1 MIGLGDIKAG
11 VVLVTKFI
19 RPNSAAYAGY
29 IDYIDRDEAVR
40 NEYSDKWNGY
50 IDYMGNPEKTSELFS
65 ASSDRLSGEEK
76 QQLKKDFV
84 SAQEKGNLMWQ
95 TVLSFDNRWLEK
107 QGLYDSVTNTLNADK
122 IKELTRNSMKKM
134 LEKEG
139 IVESAVWSASI
150 HYNTDNIHIHIATV
164 EPGRTQ
170 RPMRENGEP
179 KGVWRQSTL
188 NAGKASVV
196 NAILMQQEEN
206 KLINDLIR
214 KNIVGGKREKMIAYD
229 KDLRQSFLKV
239 YNNLP
244 TNKQHWNYNST
255 SLGNL
260 NRKNLDE
267 LSRLFIQ
274 KFHQKDYEEFKRNVG
289 KQQEKYKEAYGD
301 GEKIVN
307 RYAENK
313 EKELYERLGNSILK
327 EMKEY
332 DRRLAKEERQ
342 GRLSD
347 RKMANYKLS
356 DTLNNKL
363 LANQDIHSGL
373 KTVAVAMNRINKAF
387 KKDFQSMKNL
397 AEYEKLQ
404 QKIEMQKKDMDIDV

>member
-1 MIGLGDIKAG
+1 MAGIKAG

-19 RPNSAAYAGY
+19 RPKSKAYAGY

-50 IDYMGNPEKTSELFS
+50 ADYMGNPEKTTEMFS
-65 ASSDRLSGEEK
+65 AGSDRLSAEEK
-76 QQLKKDFV
+76 QQLKEDFI
-84 SAQEKGNLMWQ
+84 SAQERGNLMWQ

-107 QGLYDSVTNTLNADK
+107 QGLYDSSTNTLNADK
-122 IKELTRNSMKKM
+122 LKELTRNSMKKM

-139 IVESAVWSASI
+139 ITESAVWSAAI
-150 HYNTDNIHIHIATV
+150 HYNTKHIHIHIATV

-170 RPMRENGEP
+170 RPMRDNGEP

-188 NAGKASVV
+188 KAGKASVV
-196 NAILMQQEEN
+196 NAILRQQEEN
-206 KLINDLIR
+206 RIINDLIR
-214 KNIVGGKREKMIAYD
+214 KNIVGGKKEKMIAYD
-229 KDLRQSFLKV
+229 KDLRQAFLKV

-244 TNKQHWNYNST
+244 ANKQYWNYNST
-255 SLGNL
+255 NLGNL

-267 LSRLFIQ
+267 LSRLYIQ
-274 KFHQKDYEEFKRNVG
+274 KFHAQDYEEFKQNVK
-289 KQQEKYKEAYGD
+289 KQQEKYREAYGD
-301 GEKIVN
+301 GEKVVN
-307 RYAENK
+307 QYAENK

-332 DRRLAKEERQ
+332 DKRLVDEERQ
-342 GRLSD
+342 GKLQD
-347 RKMANYKLS
+347 RRMANFKLS
-356 DTLNNKL
+356 GVLNNKM
-363 LANQDIHSGL
+363 LADANIHNGL
-373 KTVAVAMNRINKAF
+373 NTMGHAMHRINRAF

-404 QKIEMQKKDMDIDV
+404 QRIELQKKGVDIDI

>member
-1 MIGLGDIKAG
+1 MAGIKAG

-19 RPNSAAYAGY
+19 RPKSKAYAGY

-50 IDYMGNPEKTSELFS
+50 ADYMGNPEKTTEMFS
-65 ASSDRLSGEEK
+65 AGSDRLSVEEK
-76 QQLKKDFV
+76 QQLKKDFI
-84 SAQEKGNLMWQ
+84 SAQERGNLMWQ
-95 TVLSFDNRWLEK
+95 TVLSFDNRWLEE
-107 QGLYDSVTNTLNADK
+107 QGLYDSSTNTLNADK
-122 IKELTRNSMKKM
+122 LKELTRNSMKKM

-139 IVESAVWSASI
+139 IAESAVWSAAI

-170 RPMRENGEP
+170 RPMREDGEP
-179 KGVWRQSTL
+179 KGTWRQSTL
-188 NAGKASVV
+188 KAGKASVV
-196 NAILMQQEEN
+196 NNILMQQKEN
-206 KLINDLIR
+206 QLINDLIR

-229 KDLRQSFLKV
+229 KELRQAFLKV

-244 TNKQHWNYNST
+244 TNKQYWTYNST
-255 SLGNL
+255 NLGNL

-267 LSRLFIQ
+267 LSQLYIQ
-274 KFHQKDYEEFKRNVG
+274 KFHKKDYEEFKKNVK
-289 KQQEKYKEAYGD
+289 KQQEKYREAYGD
-301 GEKIVN
+301 GDKIIN

-332 DRRLAKEERQ
+332 DKRLAEEERQ
-342 GRLSD
+342 GKLLD
-347 RKMANYKLS
+347 RKTANYKLAGP
-356 DTLNNKL
+356 LNNKL
-363 LANQDIHSGL
+363 LADHNIHTGVDIMGH
-373 KTVAVAMNRINKAF
+373 AMHRINQAF

-404 QKIEMQKKDMDIDV
+404 QRIEMQKKEQDIDI

>member
-1 MIGLGDIKAG
+1 MAGIKAG

-19 RPNSAAYAGY
+19 RPNSKAYAGY

-50 IDYMGNPEKTSELFS
+50 ADYMGNPEKTTEMFS
-65 ASSDRLSGEEK
+65 AGSDRLSAEEK
-76 QQLKKDFV
+76 QQLKEDFI
-84 SAQEKGNLMWQ
+84 SAQERGNLMWQ

-107 QGLYDSVTNTLNADK
+107 QGLYDSSTNTLNADK
-122 IKELTRNSMKKM
+122 LKELTRNSMKKM

-139 IVESAVWSASI
+139 ITESAVWSAAI
-150 HYNTDNIHIHIATV
+150 HYNTKHIHIHIATV

-170 RPMRENGEP
+170 RPMRDNGEP

-188 NAGKASVV
+188 KAGKASVV
-196 NAILMQQEEN
+196 NAILRQQEEN
-206 KLINDLIR
+206 RIINDLIR
-214 KNIVGGKREKMIAYD
+214 KNIVGGKKDKMIAYD
-229 KDLRQSFLKV
+229 KDLRQAFLKV

-244 TNKQHWNYNST
+244 ANKQYWNYNST
-255 SLGNL
+255 NLGNL

-267 LSRLFIQ
+267 LSRLYIQ
-274 KFHQKDYEEFKRNVG
+274 KFYAQDYEEFKQNVK

-301 GEKIVN
+301 GEKVVN
-307 RYAENK
+307 QYAENK

-332 DRRLAKEERQ
+332 DKRLVDEERQ
-342 GRLSD
+342 GKLQD
-347 RKMANYKLS
+347 RRMANFKLS
-356 DTLNNKL
+356 GVLNNKM
-363 LANQDIHSGL
+363 LADANIHNGL
-373 KTVAVAMNRINKAF
+373 NTMGHAMHRINRAF
-387 KKDFQSMKNL
+387 KRDFQSMKNL

-404 QKIEMQKKDMDIDV
+404 QRIELQKKGVDINI

>member
-1 MIGLGDIKAG
+1 MGDIKAG

-19 RPNSAAYAGY
+19 RPHSKAYAGY

-50 IDYMGNPEKTSELFS
+50 VDYMGNPEKTSELFT
-65 ASSDRLSGEEK
+65 AGSDRLSEEAK
-76 QQLKKDFV
+76 RELKKDFI
-84 SAQEKGNLMWQ
+84 SAQENGNLMWQ

-107 QGLYDSVTNTLNADK
+107 QGLYDSSTNTLNTDK
-122 IKELTRNSMKKM
+122 IKELTRNSMKIM

-139 IVESAVWSASI
+139 IYESAVWSAAI

-188 NAGKASVV
+188 KAGKASVV

-206 KLINDLIR
+206 RLINDLIR

-229 KDLRQSFLKV
+229 KDLRQAFLKV

-244 TNKQHWNYNST
+244 DNKQYWNYNST
-255 SLGNL
+255 NLGNL
-260 NRKNLDE
+260 NRKNLDD
-267 LSRLFIQ
+267 LSRMYIQ
-274 KFHQKDYEEFKRNVG
+274 KFHQEDYAEFKKNVQ

-301 GEKIVN
+301 GEKVVN

-332 DRRLAKEERQ
+332 DQRLAEEERR

-347 RKMANYKLS
+347 KRMAHYKLS
-356 DTLNNKL
+356 GPLDNKL
-363 LANQDIHSGL
+363 LTDHNIHAGL
-373 KTVAVAMNRINKAF
+373 ATMGRAMNRINKAF
-387 KKDFQSMKNL
+387 RKDFQSMKNL

-404 QKIEMQKKDMDIDV
+404 RKIELKKNQDIDW

>member
-1 MIGLGDIKAG
+1 MTKMADIKAG

-19 RPNSAAYAGY
+19 RPQSKAYAGY

-50 IDYMGNPEKTSELFS
+50 VDYMGNPQKTSELFS
-65 ASSDRLSGEEK
+65 AGSDRLSDVEK
-76 QQLKKDFV
+76 QQLKKDFI
-84 SAQEKGNLMWQ
+84 SARERGNLMWQ
-95 TVLSFDNRWLEK
+95 TVLSFDNRWLEE
-107 QGLYDSVTNTLNADK
+107 QGLYDSTTNTLNADK
-122 IKELTRNSMKKM
+122 LKELTRNSMKKM

-139 IVESAVWSASI
+139 IAESAIWSAAI

-164 EPGRTQ
+164 EPGKTQ

-188 NAGKASVV
+188 KAGKASVV
-196 NAILMQQEEN
+196 NGILMQQEEN
-206 KLINDLIR
+206 RIINDLIR

-229 KDLRQSFLKV
+229 KDLRQAFLKV

-244 TNKQHWNYNST
+244 SNKQYWNYNST
-255 SLGNL
+255 NLGNL

-267 LSRLFIQ
+267 LSWLYIQ
-274 KFHQKDYEEFKRNVG
+274 KFHQKDYEEFKDNVR

-307 RYAENK
+307 HYAENK

-332 DRRLAKEERQ
+332 DKRLADEVRQ
-342 GRLSD
+342 GNLRNRKIADYRLSG
-347 RKMANYKLS
+347 S
-356 DTLNNKL
+356 LNNKL
-363 LANQDIHSGL
+363 LANQEIHAGL
-373 KTVAVAMNRINKAF
+373 KTMGSAMNKINKAF
-387 KKDFQSMKNL
+387 RKDFQSIKNL

-404 QKIEMQKKDMDIDV
+404 RKIEMRKNGQDIDI

>member
-1 MIGLGDIKAG
+1 MAGIKAG

-19 RPNSAAYAGY
+19 RPKSKAYAGY

-50 IDYMGNPEKTSELFS
+50 ADYMGNPEKTTEMFS
-65 ASSDRLSGEEK
+65 AGSDRLSAEEK
-76 QQLKKDFV
+76 QQLKEDFI
-84 SAQEKGNLMWQ
+84 SAQERGNLMWQ

-107 QGLYDSVTNTLNADK
+107 QGLYDSSTNTLNADK
-122 IKELTRNSMKKM
+122 LKELTRNSMKKM

-139 IVESAVWSASI
+139 ITESAVWSAAI
-150 HYNTDNIHIHIATV
+150 HYNTKHIHIHIATV

-170 RPMRENGEP
+170 RPMRDNGEP

-188 NAGKASVV
+188 KAGKASVV
-196 NAILMQQEEN
+196 NAILRQQEEN
-206 KLINDLIR
+206 RIINDLIR
-214 KNIVGGKREKMIAYD
+214 KNIVGGKKDKMIAYD
-229 KDLRQSFLKV
+229 KDLRQAFLKV

-244 TNKQHWNYNST
+244 ANKQYWNYNST
-255 SLGNL
+255 NLGNL

-267 LSRLFIQ
+267 LSRLYIQ
-274 KFHQKDYEEFKRNVG
+274 KFHAQDYEEFKQNVK

-301 GEKIVN
+301 GEKVVN
-307 RYAENK
+307 QYAENK

-332 DRRLAKEERQ
+332 DKRLVDEERQ
-342 GRLSD
+342 GRLQD
-347 RKMANYKLS
+347 RRMANFKLS
-356 DTLNNKL
+356 GVLNNKM
-363 LANQDIHSGL
+363 LADENIHNGL
-373 KTVAVAMNRINKAF
+373 NTMGHAMHRINRAF
-387 KKDFQSMKNL
+387 KRDFQSMKNL

-404 QKIEMQKKDMDIDV
+404 QRIELQKKGVDIDI

>member
-1 MIGLGDIKAG
+1 MKEKVTPG

-19 RPNSAAYAGY
+19 RPQSKAYAGY

-50 IDYMGNPEKTSELFS
+50 IDYMGNPEKTSELFN
-65 ASSDRLSGEEK
+65 AGSDRLSAEEK
-76 QQLKKDFV
+76 KMLKEDFT
-84 SAQEKGNLMWQ
+84 SAQKNGNLMWQ
-95 TVLSFDNRWLEK
+95 TVLSFDNQWLEE
-107 QGLYDSVTNTLNADK
+107 QGLYDRATNTLNSDK

-139 IVESAVWSASI
+139 IAESAVWSASI

-164 EPGRTQ
+164 EPGKTQ

-188 NAGKASVV
+188 KAGKASVV

-206 KLINDLIR
+206 KIINDLIR
-214 KNIVGGKREKMIAYD
+214 KNIAGGKRDRMIAYD
-229 KDLRQSFLKV
+229 KDLRMAFLKV
-239 YNNLP
+239 YTNLP
-244 TNKQHWNYNST
+244 ENKQYWNYNST
-255 SLGNL
+255 NLGNQ

-267 LSRLFIQ
+267 LSRLYIQ
-274 KFHQKDYEEFKRNVG
+274 KFHQKDYEEFKQNVSR
-289 KQQEKYKEAYGD
+289 QQEKYKRAYGD

-332 DRRLAKEERQ
+332 DRRLKEEEKQ
-342 GRLSD
+342 GKFFNK
-347 RKMANYKLS
+347 KMAHYKMAG
-356 DTLNNKL
+356 TLDNKS
-363 LANQDIHSGL
+363 LADYNIQIGL
-373 KTVAVAMNRINKAF
+373 TTMGHAMNRINKAF
-387 KKDFQSMKNL
+387 RKNFQSMKNL

-404 QKIEMQKKDMDIDV
+404 QRIEWQRNQDVDL

>member
-1 MIGLGDIKAG
+1 MAGIKAG

-19 RPNSAAYAGY
+19 RPNSKAYAGY

-50 IDYMGNPEKTSELFS
+50 ADYMGNPEKTTEMFS
-65 ASSDRLSGEEK
+65 AGSDRLSAEEK
-76 QQLKKDFV
+76 QQLKEDFI
-84 SAQEKGNLMWQ
+84 SAQERGNLMWQ

-107 QGLYDSVTNTLNADK
+107 QGLYDSSTNTLNADK
-122 IKELTRNSMKKM
+122 LKELTRNSMKKM

-139 IVESAVWSASI
+139 ITESAVWSAAI
-150 HYNTDNIHIHIATV
+150 HYNTKHIHIHIATV

-170 RPMRENGEP
+170 RPMRDNGEP

-188 NAGKASVV
+188 KAGKASVV
-196 NAILMQQEEN
+196 NAILRQQEEN
-206 KLINDLIR
+206 RIINDLIR
-214 KNIVGGKREKMIAYD
+214 KNIVGGKKDKMIAYD
-229 KDLRQSFLKV
+229 KDLRQAFLKV

-244 TNKQHWNYNST
+244 ANKQYWNYNST
-255 SLGNL
+255 NLGNL

-267 LSRLFIQ
+267 LSRLYIQ
-274 KFHQKDYEEFKRNVG
+274 KFYAQDYEEFKQNVK

-301 GEKIVN
+301 GEKVVN
-307 RYAENK
+307 QYAENK

-332 DRRLAKEERQ
+332 DKRLVDEERQ
-342 GRLSD
+342 GKLQD
-347 RKMANYKLS
+347 RSMANFKLS
-356 DTLNNKL
+356 GVLNNKM
-363 LANQDIHSGL
+363 LADANIHNGL
-373 KTVAVAMNRINKAF
+373 NTMGHAMHRINRAF
-387 KKDFQSMKNL
+387 KRDFQSMKNL

-404 QKIEMQKKDMDIDV
+404 QRIELQKKGVDINI